1 MMDGDIKFTLPIPNR
16 SDFLSQDGRE
26 FVPLLQLMKGSRS
39 ILEIGSRY
47 GASLFN
53 FVANM
58 PDGSRVVSVDLG
70 RCPDVKDHETG
81 IWWKDICAH
90 IANWHDMHIIQGDS
104 HSKEVIEQVTALG
117 PYDFIFID
125 GDHSSEGV
133 RADWENYGPLG
144 KYVGFHDICLPNVFP
159 LWCEIKQ
166 TRRTVEFAHVYG
178 IGVVLP

>member
-1 MMDGDIKFTLPIPNR
+1 MDNDIKFAFPIPQNAE
-16 SDFLSQDGRE
+16 FFSQDNRE
-26 FVPLLQLMKGSRS
+26 FLPLLQLMKGSRS

-53 FVANM
+53 FAANM

-70 RCPDVKDHETG
+70 RCPDVKEHETG
-81 IWWKDICAH
+81 IWWRDICAH
-90 IANWHDMHIIQGDS
+90 IAGWHDMHLIQGDS
-104 HSKEVIEQVTALG
+104 HSEEVIKQITDLG

-133 RADWENYGPLG
+133 REDWENFGHLG
-144 KYVGFHDICLPNVFP
+144 KYVGFHDIGLPDVFP
-159 LWCEIKQ
+159 LWCEIKKA
-166 TRRTVEFAHVYG
+166 RRTVEFFYTYG